1 MYFVYTSYILRKKEK
16 FVCVCVVLCTKVHL
30 YSHSRG
36 VCVRVEKTRSFFY
49 KYFFHF
55 STHNKKK
62 HRIVVCKKIYF
73 YKLLDGCLALTFR
86 YIAIC
91 GV

>member
-1 MYFVYTSYILRKKEK
+1 MYFVLYFVKRKSSC
-16 FVCVCVVLCTKVHL
+16 VCVCGFVYEVHL

-62 HRIVVCKKIYF
+62 HRIVVRKK
-73 YKLLDGCLALTFR
+73 
-86 YIAIC
+86 YIFTNC
-91 GV
+91 WMVV